1 MDFLKF
7 KTGINIYRTFAG
19 LVAFFAMLL
28 AVVSLIVDYPLLV
41 MIVSF
46 FVAATF
52 IMMTI
57 FMDKFVYLFKL
68 PTYYLIVNK
77 EEIIYKMNK
86 KQFVF
91 KVGETDYSFH
101 PFSEDFSSLPQLRVI
116 SGDIDIHISITKKQ
130 FKEMVQF
137 LDGGNN

>member
-7 KTGINIYRTFAG
+7 KTGINIYRSFAC

-28 AVVSLIVDYPLLV
+28 AVVYLIVDYPLLV
-41 MIVSF
+41 IIVSF

-77 EEIIYKMNK
+77 EEIIYKRNK
-86 KQFVF
+86 KQLVF
-91 KVGETDYSFH
+91 KVGETDYSYH
-101 PFSEDFSSLPQLRVI
+101 PFSEDFSSLPLLRVV

-137 LDGGNN
+137 LDGSNN

>member
-1 MDFLKF
+1 MDFLKL

-19 LVAFFAMLL
+19 LVSFFAMFL
-28 AVVSLIVDYPLLV
+28 AIVSLIRDEPLLV
-41 MIVSF
+41 FIISF
-46 FVAATF
+46 LLTATF
-52 IMMTI
+52 ILMAI

-91 KVGETDYSFH
+91 KVGETDYSYH
-101 PFSEDFSSLPQLRVI
+101 PFSEDFSSLPLLRLV

>member
-1 MDFLKF
+1 MQSLKF
-7 KTGINIYRTFAG
+7 KTGINIYRSFAG
-19 LVAFFAMLL
+19 LVAFFAMFL
-28 AVVSLIVDYPLLV
+28 AVVSLIGDEPLLV
-41 MIVSF
+41 IIVSF

-77 EEIIYKMNK
+77 EEIIYKRNK

-91 KVGETDYSFH
+91 KVGETDYSYH

-137 LDGGNN
+137 LDGSNN